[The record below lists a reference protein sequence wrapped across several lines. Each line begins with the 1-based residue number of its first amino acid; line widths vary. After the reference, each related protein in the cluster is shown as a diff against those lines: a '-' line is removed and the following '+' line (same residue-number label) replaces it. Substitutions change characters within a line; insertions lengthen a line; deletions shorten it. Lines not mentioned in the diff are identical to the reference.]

1 MADQQNLY
9 GTREAHPYA
18 DLWPLLPD
26 DELKRLADDI
36 RVHGLREPVWLHPD
50 GRIVDGRNRWRACL
64 LAGVE
69 PTTRVYQGA
78 EEGLLPFLVS
88 LNMARRHMDE
98 SQRSMVA
105 AKIAKLPVGANQH
118 GITSGEG
125 VSIDTPSLGQA
136 AELMNVGRAS
146 AARAKKV
153 QESAV
158 PELVEAVESGRV
170 SVSAAA
176 GLVQAP
182 VEEQRRVA
190 EVSKT
195 ADYKEKQAAI
205 QEARARIDVAR
216 VSDEQSRTL
225 WRDELPARVQPP
237 EGKFSCIVID
247 PPWPMQKIEREE
259 RPDQGRELDYPV
271 MSLDQIANENLVPVR
286 TLAADDCHIYLWV
299 THKFLPAGMDLLE
312 AWGFRYQ
319 CVMTWRKN
327 VGITPFSWM
336 YDTEHVLFGR
346 RGDLKLER
354 LGLRLSFEAPVQG
367 HSAKP
372 DVFYERVIE
381 ASPGPRVEMFS
392 RRARKGFTVWGN
404 EVANV

>member
-1 MADQQNLY
+1 MADLQNLY
-9 GTREAHPYA
+9 GTRKAHPYA
-18 DLWPLLPD
+18 NLWPLLPD

-69 PTTRVYQGA
+69 PDTRVYQGA
-78 EEGLLPFLVS
+78 EEELLPFLIS
-88 LNMARRHMDE
+88 LNMARRHMDGT
-98 SQRSMVA
+98 QRAAVAEKIANIGRGGDRRSEDFKTAIAVSVSDSDA
-105 AKIAKLPVGANQH
+105 AK
-118 GITSGEG
+118 
-125 VSIDTPSLGQA
+125 
-136 AELMNVGRAS
+136 LMNVSEDSIQRA
-146 AARAKKV
+146 RKV
-153 QESAV
+153 REQGA
-158 PELVEAVESGRV
+158 PELYEAMSEGHISA
-170 SVSAAA
+170 SAAA

-182 VEEQRRVA
+182 IEEQRRVA

-216 VSDEQSRTL
+216 VSDEHTRTL
-225 WRDELPARVQPP
+225 WQSELPTRVKPP

-271 MSLDQIANENLVPVR
+271 MSLDQIADENLVPVR

-346 RGDLKLER
+346 RGDLKLDR
-354 LGLRLSFEAPVQG
+354 LGLRLSFDAPVQG

-372 DVFYERVIE
+372 DVFYERVIQ
-381 ASPGPRVEMFS
+381 ATPGPRVEMFS
-392 RRARKGFTVWGN
+392 RRPREGFTVWGN
-404 EVANV
+404 EVTDVV

>member
-1 MADQQNLY
+1 MANLQY
-9 GTREAHPYA
+9 GTRQAHPYA

-26 DELKRLADDI
+26 TELRQLADDI
-36 RVHGLREPVWLHPD
+36 RTHGLREPVWLHPD
-50 GRIVDGRNRWRACL
+50 GRIVDGRNRWRACE

-69 PTTRVYQGA
+69 PATRMYQGT
-78 EEGLLPFLVS
+78 EEELLSFLIS

-98 SQRSMVA
+98 SQRAMVA
-105 AKIAKLPVGANQH
+105 AKIANLGR
-118 GITSGEG
+118 GGDRRGEDFKA
-125 VSIDTPSLGQA
+125 SIDALVPQDKA

-146 AARAKKV
+146 VQRARKVAENAA
-153 QESAV
+153 

-176 GLVQAP
+176 GLVHAP
-182 VEEQRRVA
+182 AEEQRRVA

-195 ADYKEKQAAI
+195 EDYRETQAAI

-216 VSDEQSRTL
+216 VTDERDRTL
-225 WRDELPARVQPP
+225 WQSELPTRVAPP

-259 RPDQGRELDYPV
+259 RPDQGVQLDYPV
-271 MSLDQIANENLVPVR
+271 MSLEQIADETLVPVR
-286 TLAADDCHIYLWV
+286 TLAADNAHIYLWV
-299 THKFLPAGMDLLE
+299 THKFLPAGMDLLD

-346 RGDLKLER
+346 KGSLDLQR
-354 LGLRLSFEAPVQG
+354 LGLRLSFEAPVRG
-367 HSAKP
+367 HSVKP
-372 DVFYERVIE
+372 DVFYERVVE
-381 ASPGPRVEMFS
+381 ATPGPRVEMFA
-392 RRARKGFTVWGN
+392 RRPREGFTVWGN
-404 EVANV
+404 EVTNVV